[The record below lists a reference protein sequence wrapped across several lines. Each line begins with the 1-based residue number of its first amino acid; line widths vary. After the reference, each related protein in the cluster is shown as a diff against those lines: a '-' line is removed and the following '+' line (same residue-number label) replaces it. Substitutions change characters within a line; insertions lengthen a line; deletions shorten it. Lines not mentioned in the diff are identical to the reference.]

1 MTTLP
6 RKGRSLLSLPPLLP
20 HTNGKTFKRTLDK
33 FVAGPWSDHCER
45 SASPSP
51 PLSSCLFSICA
62 SYLLTWALFN
72 PSPSPS
78 QSRTCRGHI
87 RRCDKADADLPALSL
102 AWGQPAVP
110 ACACVIVASHPSAS
124 AMGHLQ
130 CSIIAPLS
138 GVLLGCFWW
147 QLRWGWP
154 FCVFVAVVV
163 AHSSICGSR

>member
-6 RKGRSLLSLPPLLP
+6 RKGSLPPFPFPLSFPPPMGKHLSAHSTNLLPARGQIIANDLLPLLP
-20 HTNGKTFKRTLDK
+20 HC
-33 FVAGPWSDHCER
+33 P
-45 SASPSP
+45 PSSTQS
-51 PLSSCLFSICA
+51 LQVICWLGRYSIPVPVPA
-62 SYLLTWALFN
+62 
-72 PSPSPS
+72 

-138 GVLLGCFWW
+138 GVFLGCFWW

-154 FCVFVAVVV
+154 FCVVVV
-163 AHSSICGSR
+163 AHSSTCGSR

>member
-6 RKGRSLLSLPPLLP
+6 RKGYSPLSPLLP

-51 PLSSCLFSICA
+51 LLPSSLYPICA

-72 PSPSPS
+72 PSPS

-87 RRCDKADADLPALSL
+87 RRCAKADADLPALSRMGTASCSRL
-102 AWGQPAVP
+102 R
-110 ACACVIVASHPSAS
+110 CNLTSHPSAS

-154 FCVFVAVVV
+154 FCFGVAVVV